1 MFHFVLTKSVC
12 SIGRIFTLGGVQKHF
27 LTLVISHVD
36 FREGT
41 ILLGF
46 QKSTYLYQKTLST
59 NYANW
64 YLVFFAITSWELPPQ
79 APGAN
84 LEWLS
89 VVFIHFRLPLPP
101 CGLRAWAACGQKY

>member
-27 LTLVISHVD
+27 LSLVISHVD

-46 QKSTYLYQKTLST
+46 QKSTIILQG
-59 NYANW
+59 
-64 YLVFFAITSWELPPQ
+64 V
-79 APGAN
+79 
-84 LEWLS
+84 
-89 VVFIHFRLPLPP
+89 
-101 CGLRAWAACGQKY
+101 LRQNPSN